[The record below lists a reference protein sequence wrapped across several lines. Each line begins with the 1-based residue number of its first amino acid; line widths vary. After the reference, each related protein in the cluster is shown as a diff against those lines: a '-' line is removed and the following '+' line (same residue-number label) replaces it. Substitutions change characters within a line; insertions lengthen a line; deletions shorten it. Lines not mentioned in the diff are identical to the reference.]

1 MAPQLHLLL
10 PLLHH
15 SSLFLLAQ
23 SRSVGVDLHAAGSS
37 LLFRLAV
44 TATEL
49 EVLRVEL
56 VDADAVAPPL
66 LGRPE
71 ALGAALQPALE
82 ARPLGA
88 GDGEERVVV
97 LGDVQ
102 GEQVGGGG
110 RGAARLADVPESS
123 RRLVKTAK
131 LLGHIFA
138 RISVVIFVYLCAEL

>member
-1 MAPQLHLLL
+1 M
-10 PLLHH
+10 
-15 SSLFLLAQ
+15 
-23 SRSVGVDLHAAGSS
+23 GVDLHAPGSS
-37 LLFRLAV
+37 LLRLTV

-66 LGRPE
+66 LRRPE

-88 GDGEERVVV
+88 GDSEEGIVV

-102 GEQVGGGG
+102 GQQVGGGG

-123 RRLVKTAK
+123 RRLGIIQAMKQDIK
-131 LLGHIFA
+131 LH
-138 RISVVIFVYLCAEL
+138 

>member
-10 PLLHH
+10 LHH
-15 SSLFLLAQ
+15 SGFFLLAQ
-23 SRSVGVDLHAAGSS
+23 SRFLGVDLHAPGSS
-37 LLFRLAV
+37 LLRLTV

-66 LGRPE
+66 LRRPE

-102 GEQVGGGG
+102 GQQVGGGG

-123 RRLVKTAK
+123 RRLVKIIAY
-131 LLGHIFA
+131 
-138 RISVVIFVYLCAEL
+138 RQ

>member
-1 MAPQLHLLL
+1 M
-10 PLLHH
+10 
-15 SSLFLLAQ
+15 
-23 SRSVGVDLHAAGSS
+23 GVDLHAPGSS
-37 LLFRLAV
+37 LLRLTV

-66 LGRPE
+66 LRRPE

-123 RRLVKTAK
+123 RRLKIAGTLACTVK
-131 LLGHIFA
+131 LLDLIFA
-138 RISVVIFVYLCAEL
+138 RNSDVVIIYLCAEL